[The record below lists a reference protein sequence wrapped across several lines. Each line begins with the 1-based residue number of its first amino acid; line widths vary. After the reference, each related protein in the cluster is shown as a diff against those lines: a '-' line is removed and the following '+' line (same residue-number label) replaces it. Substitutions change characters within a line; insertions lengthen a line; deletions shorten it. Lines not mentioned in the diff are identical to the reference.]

1 MSKPYVCQ
9 HCNYETH
16 IKTHY
21 NKHLNTK
28 KHKRLAESNGV
39 NADNIT
45 LMNNNEHQMSQN
57 EHKTNKSYICEHCNQ
72 SYASKPSLRRHQLHY
87 CPFNMDQNKLYHIIK
102 TQKKEIDDFKKTLGK
117 LQKEHQRELSKKTE
131 EFFKEK
137 DKLHNIISILID
149 KVGDKVNNI
158 TNHINVSNLDKNTNI
173 NEQFANL
180 NDINTYQELL
190 ES

>member
-1 MSKPYVCQ
+1 MD
-9 HCNYETH
+9 N
-16 IKTHY
+16 
-21 NKHLNTK
+21 K
-28 KHKRLAESNGV
+28 KHWE
-39 NADNIT
+39 NI
-45 LMNNNEHQMSQN
+45 
-57 EHKTNKSYICEHCNQ
+57 Y
-72 SYASKPSLRRHQLHY
+72 
-87 CPFNMDQNKLYHIIK
+87 
-102 TQKKEIDDFKKTLGK
+102 QKKEIDSFKKELDK
-117 LQKEHQRELSKKTE
+117 QKKEHQRELSKKTQ

-137 DKLHNIISILID
+137 EKLHNIISILID